1 MRTKNKTSNLS
12 SDNPPI
18 TAADTVAED
27 LTWNDEIID
36 DISTEG
42 ESELVVY
49 LGDWTI
55 ATILSQIEQKNI
67 DLNPK
72 FQRRNA
78 WNDARRSKLI
88 ESLVAG
94 LPVPEIV
101 LAEDPKKKKAFI
113 VIDGKQRLLTI
124 AGFVDPTVDYW
135 KRARLK
141 DLKLRKDLNKKT
153 Y

>member
-1 MRTKNKTSNLS
+1 MPKKTSTTTS
-12 SDNPPI
+12 GSPPI
-18 TAADTVAED
+18 VVSDQTAED
-27 LTWNDEIID
+27 LAWNDEIIE

-49 LGDWTI
+49 SRDWTI

-78 WNDARRSKLI
+78 WNDSRRSMLI

-101 LAEDPKKKKAFI
+101 LAEDPKKKKA
-113 VIDGKQRLLTI
+113 LS
-124 AGFVDPTVDYW
+124 
-135 KRARLK
+135 
-141 DLKLRKDLNKKT
+141 
-153 Y
+153 